1 MVKTIHVSKIMSD
14 EEIANRE
21 GEYFDEE
28 HFDHIVDEDADV
40 YTDDGKLLL
49 KLRKNVIPKKYTDM
63 ALTSYRDAAKLD

>member
-28 HFDHIVDEDADV
+28 HFDHIVDEDAD
-40 YTDDGKLLL
+40 D
-49 KLRKNVIPKKYTDM
+49 I
-63 ALTSYRDAAKLD
+63 